1 MINGSSY
8 MARSKSD
15 ISNSAIRIFL
25 QKVGEFYDKER
36 GLERFVPTKFQKDEL
51 IEYFKGRCCYC
62 GRGISASDLC
72 QDHLV
77 PVNKN
82 SLGLHAWGNVV
93 PSCSSCNKA
102 KQQQD
107 WRVFLKSKAQGET
120 FLQRQNKI
128 KQFVKEKKYDPNLNL
143 KDFAGNL
150 YEDVGAVALTLIDLR
165 LEQAQGAIKKLLK

>member
-1 MINGSSY
+1 

-25 QKVGEFYDKER
+25 QKAGQFYDKER
-36 GLERFVPTKFQKDEL
+36 RLEKFVPTKSQKEEL
-51 IEYFKGRCCYC
+51 IEYFNGRCCYC
-62 GRGISASDLC
+62 GRGISASDLY

-77 PVNKN
+77 PVNRD

-93 PSCSSCNKA
+93 PCCSSCNSA

-107 WRVFLKSKAQGET
+107 WQVFLKSKAQGET
-120 FLQRQNKI
+120 FHQRERRI
-128 KQFVKEKKYDPNLNL
+128 KQFVQDKEYDPNLNL

-150 YEDVGAVALTLIDLR
+150 YEDVGAVAMSLIELR
-165 LEQAQGAIKKLLK
+165 LKQAEGAIRKLRK